1 MGESSACLVRS
12 FSQPSPTSSGE
23 KKNVITSD
31 SDEKLVG
38 VQFSTFFSPL
48 GNPLQRV
55 LTTSVSFGRFMSE
68 SLDWEKWS
76 AFTHNRYLEEAE
88 KYSKPG
94 SVAEKKAYFEAHFK
108 RRRAAKLLEQ
118 QNAAASVLPETST
131 VEDNSSFDSDLAPR
145 VSSSVNENIKEGEV
159 QTREPD
165 FPVPQIGS
173 YAASTERKL
182 EDAQPGVNENIK
194 EGEVQTSEP
203 DLSVAQSGSYTASIE
218 KTLEDAQLGGVEKV
232 IEPPVLMENPV
243 AFTNHVEND
252 GCIGDTV
259 SKKEDKT
266 LDKDDSTMR
275 NSALSSETNSEVSSS
290 ELLTNDG
297 DSKSPPSDR
306 WIMPVQLPNSEKT
319 PDSKN
324 NARDSSNK
332 RRSYTTS
339 LHISIN
345 FASCSSENQK
355 AASPGVPKI
364 ANLRHVVR
372 APAKKYKNSK
382 LLQTSN
388 RASVSGI
395 FKHHSATPLP
405 ENRSIKP
412 DGDPVSGTKS
422 VHGKL
427 QSPST
432 DSKFQ
437 IYLEAK
443 HEHRLCLLRSPS
455 RVKKELQNFFQ
466 KLEQKLKSKETEKQQ
481 LLGKSQVKTRSNFKD
496 LRSSIALKVT
506 KDASVPSTTELPVP
520 TVRPYVPKVEERAA
534 LKAQDHDSRPPWR
547 LAMKTERF
555 KDATGKNSRPPI
567 SSAKCFSKKG
577 MNENASPNIQL

>member
-1 MGESSACLVRS
+1 MGESSVCLVRS

-38 VQFSTFFSPL
+38 VQFSTFLSPL

-118 QNAAASVLPETST
+118 QNAAASVLPATST
-131 VEDNSSFDSDLAPR
+131 VEDNSSFESDLAPR
-145 VSSSVNENIKEGEV
+145 DSSSVNENIKEGEV

-165 FPVPQIGS
+165 FPVPQNGS
-173 YAASTERKL
+173 YAASTERTM

-218 KTLEDAQLGGVEKV
+218 KPLEDAQLAGVEKT
-232 IEPPVLMENPV
+232 IEPPILMENPV
-243 AFTNHVEND
+243 AFTNHVENN
-252 GCIGDTV
+252 GCIGDIV
-259 SKKEDKT
+259 FKKEDKA
-266 LDKDDSTMR
+266 LDKDGST
-275 NSALSSETNSEVSSS
+275 
-290 ELLTNDG
+290 
-297 DSKSPPSDR
+297 SPASDR

-345 FASCSSENQK
+345 FASCSSENKK
-355 AASPGVPKI
+355 AASPGVPNI

-388 RASVSGI
+388 RASVSI
-395 FKHHSATPLP
+395 FKHHSATSLP
-405 ENRSIKP
+405 ENRSVKP
-412 DGDPVSGTKS
+412 DGDPVSVTKS

-432 DSKFQ
+432 DS
-437 IYLEAK
+437 I
-443 HEHRLCLLRSPS
+443 LLFITSDACALFILL
-455 RVKKELQNFFQ
+455 KFFQ

-481 LLGKSQVKTRSNFKD
+481 LHGKSQIKTRSNFKD
-496 LRSSIALKVT
+496 LRSSTVLKVT
-506 KDASVPSTTELPVP
+506 KDASVPSTTELPSNLTKKVP

-534 LKAQDHDSRPPWR
+534 FKAQDNDSRPPWR

-577 MNENASPNIQL
+577 VNENASPNIQL

>member
-1 MGESSACLVRS
+1 
-12 FSQPSPTSSGE
+12 
-23 KKNVITSD
+23 
-31 SDEKLVG
+31 
-38 VQFSTFFSPL
+38 
-48 GNPLQRV
+48 
-55 LTTSVSFGRFMSE
+55 MSE

-118 QNAAASVLPETST
+118 QNAAASVLPATST
-131 VEDNSSFDSDLAPR
+131 VEDNSSFESDLAPR
-145 VSSSVNENIKEGEV
+145 DSSSVNENIKEGEV

-165 FPVPQIGS
+165 FPVPQNGS
-173 YAASTERKL
+173 YAASTERTM

-218 KTLEDAQLGGVEKV
+218 KPLEDAQLAGVEKI
-232 IEPPVLMENPV
+232 IEPPILMENPV
-243 AFTNHVEND
+243 AFTNHVEMMGALD
-252 GCIGDTV
+252 GSTV
-259 SKKEDKT
+259 R
-266 LDKDDSTMR
+266 DST
-275 NSALSSETNSEVSSS
+275 LSSVTNSEVSSS

-297 DSKSPPSDR
+297 DSKSSASDR

-345 FASCSSENQK
+345 FASCSSENKK

-388 RASVSGI
+388 RASVSI
-395 FKHHSATPLP
+395 FKHDSATSLP
-405 ENRSIKP
+405 ENRSVKP
-412 DGDPVSGTKS
+412 DGDPVSVTKS

-432 DSKFQ
+432 DSKFSNIFGSKARSQ
-437 IYLEAK
+437 TVPSSFTFKSEERAAKRKEAS
-443 HEHRLCLLRSPS
+443 HILLLFYAQSS
-455 RVKKELQNFFQ
+455 ILLFITSDACALFILLKFFQ

-481 LLGKSQVKTRSNFKD
+481 LHGKSQIKTRSNFKD
-496 LRSSIALKVT
+496 LRSSTALKVT
-506 KDASVPSTTELPVP
+506 KDASVPSTTELPSNLTKKVP

-534 LKAQDHDSRPPWR
+534 MKAQDNDSRPPWR

-577 MNENASPNIQL
+577 VNENASPNIQL

>member
-1 MGESSACLVRS
+1 
-12 FSQPSPTSSGE
+12 
-23 KKNVITSD
+23 
-31 SDEKLVG
+31 
-38 VQFSTFFSPL
+38 
-48 GNPLQRV
+48 
-55 LTTSVSFGRFMSE
+55 MSE

-118 QNAAASVLPETST
+118 QIAAASVLPTTST

-145 VSSSVNENIKEGEV
+145 DGSSVNENIKEGEV

-165 FPVPQIGS
+165 FPVPQNGS
-173 YAASTERKL
+173 YAASTERTL
-182 EDAQPGVNENIK
+182 EDAQPGVDENIK
-194 EGEVQTSEP
+194 EGEVQISQP
-203 DLSVAQSGSYTASIE
+203 DLSVAQSGSHTASIE
-218 KTLEDAQLGGVEKV
+218 KTLEDARLGGVENV

-243 AFTNHVEND
+243 AFINHIEND
-252 GCIGDTV
+252 GCISDFV
-259 SKKEDKT
+259 LKKEDKT

-275 NSALSSETNSEVSSS
+275 NSVLSSETNSEVSSS
-290 ELLTNDG
+290 ELLTNEG

-355 AASPGVPKI
+355 AASPGI
-364 ANLRHVVR
+364 CEW
-372 APAKKYKNSK
+372 YI
-382 LLQTSN
+382 Q
-388 RASVSGI
+388 ASFGNP
-395 FKHHSATPLP
+395 SAGKGGHL
-405 ENRSIKP
+405 SVKP
-412 DGDPVSGTKS
+412 DSDPVSGTKP
-422 VHGKL
+422 VYGKL

-432 DSKFQ
+432 DSKFSNVFGGKARTQ
-437 IYLEAK
+437 TVPSSFTFKSEERAAKRKEAS
-443 HEHRLCLLRSPS
+443 HMSLLFYAQSS
-455 RVKKELQNFFQ
+455 ILLFVTSDACALFILLQFFQ
-466 KLEQKLKSKETEKQQ
+466 KLEQKLKSKETQKQQ
-481 LLGKSQVKTRSNFKD
+481 LHGKSQVKTRSNFKD
-496 LRSSIALKVT
+496 LRSSIALNVT
-506 KDASVPSTTELPVP
+506 KDASVPSKTELPSNLTKKVP
-520 TVRPYVPKVEERAA
+520 TVRPYAPKVEERAA

-567 SSAKCFSKKG
+567 SSAKCSSKKG

>member
-1 MGESSACLVRS
+1 MGESSVCLVRS

-23 KKNVITSD
+23 KK
-31 SDEKLVG
+31 
-38 VQFSTFFSPL
+38 

-118 QNAAASVLPETST
+118 QNAAASVLPATSM
-131 VEDNSSFDSDLAPR
+131 VEDNSSFESDLAPR
-145 VSSSVNENIKEGEV
+145 DSSSVNENIKEGEV
-159 QTREPD
+159 QTREQD
-165 FPVPQIGS
+165 FPVPQNGS
-173 YAASTERKL
+173 YAASTERTM

-203 DLSVAQSGSYTASIE
+203 DLSVAQS
-218 KTLEDAQLGGVEKV
+218 
-232 IEPPVLMENPV
+232 V

-252 GCIGDTV
+252 GCIGDIV
-259 SKKEDKT
+259 FKKEDKAS
-266 LDKDDSTMR
+266 DKDDSTVR
-275 NSALSSETNSEVSSS
+275 DSTLSSETNSEVSSS
-290 ELLTNDG
+290 ELLTKDG
-297 DSKSPPSDR
+297 DSKSPASDR

-324 NARDSSNK
+324 NATDSSNK

-345 FASCSSENQK
+345 FASCSSENKK

-388 RASVSGI
+388 RASVSI
-395 FKHHSATPLP
+395 FKHHSATSLS
-405 ENRSIKP
+405 ENRSVKP

-432 DSKFQ
+432 
-437 IYLEAK
+437 E
-443 HEHRLCLLRSPS
+443 LCLLHSPS
-455 RVKKELQNFFQ
+455 RVKKEQQNR
-466 KLEQKLKSKETEKQQ
+466 LEQKLKSKETEKQQ
-481 LLGKSQVKTRSNFKD
+481 HGKSQIKTRSNFKD
-496 LRSSIALKVT
+496 LCSSTALKVT
-506 KDASVPSTTELPVP
+506 KDASVPSTTELPSNLTKKVP

-534 LKAQDHDSRPPWR
+534 LKAQDNDSRPPWK

-555 KDATGKNSRPPI
+555 KDATGKNRRPPI

-577 MNENASPNIQL
+577 VNENASPNIQL

>member
-12 FSQPSPTSSGE
+12 FSHPSPTSSGE
-23 KKNVITSD
+23 KK
-31 SDEKLVG
+31 
-38 VQFSTFFSPL
+38 

-118 QNAAASVLPETST
+118 QNAASNVLPETST
-131 VEDNSSFDSDLAPR
+131 VEDNSSFTSDLAPR
-145 VSSSVNENIKEGEV
+145 DSSAGNGNIKGGEV

-165 FPVPQIGS
+165 FPVPQNGS
-173 YAASTERKL
+173 YAASTERTL
-182 EDAQPGVNENIK
+182 EDARPVVNENIK

-203 DLSVAQSGSYTASIE
+203 DFSVAQSGSYTASTE

-232 IEPPVLMENPV
+232 IEPPVLVENPV
-243 AFTNHVEND
+243 AFTYHVEND
-252 GCIGDTV
+252 GCIGDIV
-259 SKKEDKT
+259 SKKEDKM
-266 LDKDDSTMR
+266 LDKDDSTMT
-275 NSALSSETNSEVSSS
+275 NSALSSEMKPEVSSS
-290 ELLTNDG
+290 ELLTNESDA
-297 DSKSPPSDR
+297 KSPPSDR

-364 ANLRHVVR
+364 ANLRNVVR

-395 FKHHSATPLP
+395 FKQHSASPLP

-412 DGDPVSGTKS
+412 DGDSVSGTKS
-422 VHGKL
+422 VYGKL

-432 DSKFQ
+432 DSKFSNISGSKARLQ
-437 IYLEAK
+437 TVPSSFTFKSEERAAK
-443 HEHRLCLLRSPS
+443 H
-455 RVKKELQNFFQ
+455 KEFFQ
-466 KLEQKLKSKETEKQQ
+466 KLEQKLKSKEKEKQQ
-481 LLGKSQVKTRSNFKD
+481 LHGKSQVKTRSNFKD
-496 LRSSIALKVT
+496 LRSSEALKVT
-506 KDASVPSTTELPVP
+506 KDAAVSSTTELPSNLTKKIP
-520 TVRPYVPKVEERAA
+520 TVRPSVPKIEERAA
-534 LKAQDHDSRPPWR
+534 FKAQDNDSRPPWR

-555 KDATGKNSRPPI
+555 KDATGKNNRPPI

>member
-23 KKNVITSD
+23 KK
-31 SDEKLVG
+31 
-38 VQFSTFFSPL
+38 

-118 QNAAASVLPETST
+118 QNAAASVLPTTST

-145 VSSSVNENIKEGEV
+145 DSSSVNENIKEGEV

-165 FPVPQIGS
+165 FPVPQNGS
-173 YAASTERKL
+173 YAASTESTL
-182 EDAQPGVNENIK
+182 EDAQPEVNENIK

-203 DLSVAQSGSYTASIE
+203 DLSVAQSGLCTASIE
-218 KTLEDAQLGGVEKV
+218 KTLEVAQLGGVEKV
-232 IEPPVLMENPV
+232 LKPPVLMENPL
-243 AFTNHVEND
+243 ASENHVEND
-252 GCIGDTV
+252 GCIGYSV

-266 LDKDDSTMR
+266 LDKDDSIMR
-275 NSALSSETNSEVSSS
+275 NSTLSTETNSEVSSS

-297 DSKSPPSDR
+297 DSDSPPSDR

-355 AASPGVPKI
+355 AASPRVPKI
-364 ANLRHVVR
+364 ANLGHVVR

-388 RASVSGI
+388 RASVSGL

-405 ENRSIKP
+405 ENRSVKP

-427 QSPST
+427 QSPSI
-432 DSKFQ
+432 DSKFSNIFGSKVRSQ
-437 IYLEAK
+437 TVPSSFTFKSEERAAK
-443 HEHRLCLLRSPS
+443 R
-455 RVKKELQNFFQ
+455 KEFFQ
-466 KLEQKLKSKETEKQQ
+466 KLEQKSKSKETEKQQ
-481 LLGKSQVKTRSNFKD
+481 LHGRSQVKTRSNFKD
-496 LRSSIALKVT
+496 LRSSIALKVI
-506 KDASVPSTTELPVP
+506 KDACVPSTTELPSNLTKKIP

-534 LKAQDHDSRPPWR
+534 FKAQDNDSRPPWR

-555 KDATGKNSRPPI
+555 KDATGKNSRLPI
-567 SSAKCFSKKG
+567 SSAKCFSRKG

>member
-1 MGESSACLVRS
+1 M
-12 FSQPSPTSSGE
+12 Q
-23 KKNVITSD
+23 
-31 SDEKLVG
+31 
-38 VQFSTFFSPL
+38 

-118 QNAAASVLPETST
+118 QNAAASVFTATST
-131 VEDNSSFDSDLAPR
+131 VEDNSSFESDLAAR
-145 VSSSVNENIKEGEV
+145 DSSSVNENIKEGEV

-165 FPVPQIGS
+165 FPVPQNGS
-173 YAASTERKL
+173 YAASTERTM

-218 KTLEDAQLGGVEKV
+218 KPLEDAQLAGVEKT
-232 IEPPVLMENPV
+232 IEPPILMENPV

-252 GCIGDTV
+252 GCIGDIV
-259 SKKEDKT
+259 FKKEDKA
-266 LDKDDSTMR
+266 LDKDGSTVRDST
-275 NSALSSETNSEVSSS
+275 LSSVMNSEVSSS

-297 DSKSPPSDR
+297 DSKSPASDR

-345 FASCSSENQK
+345 FASCSSENKK
-355 AASPGVPKI
+355 AASPGI
-364 ANLRHVVR
+364 CEYIQASFSNLF
-372 APAKKYKNSK
+372 AGK
-382 LLQTSN
+382 Q
-388 RASVSGI
+388 
-395 FKHHSATPLP
+395 
-405 ENRSIKP
+405 ECKP
-412 DGDPVSGTKS
+412 DGDPVSEPNQCMGNCS
-422 VHGKL
+422 LHL
-427 QSPST
+427 QSKHFH
-432 DSKFQ
+432 SKFSNIFGSKARSQ
-437 IYLEAK
+437 TVPSSFTFKSEERAAKRKEAS
-443 HEHRLCLLRSPS
+443 HISLLFYAQSS
-455 RVKKELQNFFQ
+455 ILLFITSDACALFILLKFFQ

-481 LLGKSQVKTRSNFKD
+481 LHGKSQIKTRSNFKD
-496 LRSSIALKVT
+496 LRSSTVLKVT
-506 KDASVPSTTELPVP
+506 KDASVPSTTELPSNLTKKVP

-534 LKAQDHDSRPPWR
+534 LKAQDNDSRPPWR

-577 MNENASPNIQL
+577 VNENASPNIQL